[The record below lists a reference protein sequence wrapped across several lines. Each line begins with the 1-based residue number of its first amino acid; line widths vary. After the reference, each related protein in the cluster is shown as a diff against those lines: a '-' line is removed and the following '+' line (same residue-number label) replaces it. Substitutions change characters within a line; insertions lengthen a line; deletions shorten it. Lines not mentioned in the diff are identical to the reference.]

1 MRCKVCGKHI
11 VKLHSY
17 YSTYL
22 AVVQHW
28 DEVLCLYCN
37 AWYER
42 IVHNGNWA

>member
-11 VKLHSY
+11 VKLHSF

-22 AVVQHW
+22 ATEHW
-28 DEVLCLYCN
+28 GELLCLYCT